1 MKSYRLMDKKRTYFL
16 ALAALCLIALFLFLG
31 ESSFHTRGEPRE
43 AVVAHLHRIHV
54 PALVDGGRE
63 HDFHNPAGGFLQLRL
78 PLHRF
83 ENLRLEG
90 QQAAQEQSRRK

>member
-43 AVVAHLHRIHV
+43 AVVALSMLERGNWILPV
-54 PALVDGGRE
+54 NNGVDIAYK
-63 HDFHNPAGGFLQLRL
+63 PQPL
-78 PLHRF
+78 P
-83 ENLRLEG
+83 
-90 QQAAQEQSRRK
+90 